1 MRTAPSQSRL
11 GKHVAA
17 RNNTVAPRKT
27 QLRLGSDAALDR
39 MQGGLCGED
48 VRPRG
53 EDLGRIGALLAHLG
67 LGLATIAA
75 ITVLCTRILSVNA
88 ITAGFAYLLGVL
100 AIATSWGLAEA
111 VVASIAAMLCFNFF
125 FLPPIGQ
132 FTIADPQNWV
142 ALFAFLATALIASHI
157 SDRERKQALEA
168 KARQKETEQLYAL
181 SRIILMTDPAQSIGF
196 QSAQHIAGI
205 FDCPAVALYDAKSG
219 EIFRGGAED
228 LLEVEAKL
236 KQVVMQSGSL
246 QDSAAHTVVAPI
258 ILGGQPIGSLA
269 LKGLS
274 LSDGALRALLNLVAI
289 ALERVRTEEAAN
301 RAEAARQSEEFKS
314 TLLDA
319 IAHEFKTPLTSIKAA
334 STSMLSD
341 SGLPESGLS
350 DGVPL
355 SPQFR
360 ELATIID
367 EETDRLSLLVTEAV
381 RMSQIDAGKVRLAR
395 EPLDVADLLRRV
407 LSHFESKAE
416 GRELKLQVDAG
427 LPAVYADKDLIS
439 LALRQLIDNALKY
452 SPPGSPIGVTAGLKD
467 HRVIIRV
474 RDRGPG
480 IPERERERVFDKF
493 YRRQT
498 TKTHVPGTGL
508 GLYIAREIARAHG
521 GDVWVEGEPG
531 SGSEFCVALPLQE
544 PEKPSAAQEREK

>member
-1 MRTAPSQSRL
+1 L
-11 GKHVAA
+11 V
-17 RNNTVAPRKT
+17 
-27 QLRLGSDAALDR
+27 
-39 MQGGLCGED
+39 
-48 VRPRG
+48 
-53 EDLGRIGALLAHLG
+53 RIGALLAHLG
-67 LGLATIAA
+67 LGLVTIAA
-75 ITVLCTRILSVNA
+75 ITVLCSRMLSVNA

-100 AIATSWGLAEA
+100 AIATAWGLIEA
-111 VVASIAAMLCFNFF
+111 IVASVAAMLCFNFF

-196 QSAQHIAGI
+196 QSAQHIAEI

-228 LLEVEAKL
+228 LPDVEAKL
-236 KQVVMQSGSL
+236 KQVVMQSGNL
-246 QDSAAHTVVAPI
+246 QDSAGHVVVAPI

-341 SGLPESGLS
+341 SSLP
-350 DGVPL
+350 DAAL

-381 RMSQIDAGKVRLAR
+381 RMSQIDAGKVRLER
-395 EPLDVADLLRRV
+395 ELLDVADLLRRV
-407 LSHFESKAE
+407 LTHFESKAE
-416 GRELKLQVDAG
+416 GRELKLQVDEG
-427 LPAVYADKDLIS
+427 LPPVYADKDLIS

-452 SPPGSPIGVTAGLKD
+452 SPPGSPISVTAGLKD
-467 HRVIIRV
+467 RRVIIRV

-531 SGSEFCVALPLQE
+531 SGSEFCVALPLLD
-544 PEKPSAAQEREK
+544 PEKTGP